1 MKRHAFPSMGLL
13 VQLGFLAVGISLLT
27 LPALVYSSKRVSSL
41 ARGASRPLKITC
53 LTIGS
58 RGDVQ
63 PFIALGLGLQKDGH
77 AVTIA
82 THLEFKDMI
91 EESGIGFRN
100 IGGNPQ
106 ELIKH
111 CVEHGFFSPEFY
123 IEGYT
128 KFRDWID
135 ELLITV
141 PVACQGADVLI
152 ESPTAMMG
160 IHVAESMRIPYFRA
174 FTMPWTPTSVYPH
187 PFAVTSREL
196 GKYYNRISYNIFNYL
211 IWKGIESKVNKWRE
225 QKLKIKATSFA
236 KLQSANIPFLYNFS
250 EKIVPKPSDWGDR
263 IHITGYWFRDQQ
275 EKVDQKQIEDKI
287 SPDLLSFIQKARDR
301 GKKIIYIGFGSVIF
315 PDVQEIQRKLEKAVR
330 KAGVWAVVS
339 GGWCDMKPH
348 EKPLQSVLKS
358 QYSPIHY
365 VGSVPHE
372 WLFSQVDA
380 TLTHGG
386 AGTVAASLRAG
397 IPTLIKP
404 FFGKLVKKMGVGAH
418 VKTFKVSELSRAFRK
433 ATTDLEQIYKAKKIG
448 QAISKENGV
457 RNAIQKMHQEMN
469 NARKLMH
476 GGLGRD
482 DSGPMPKFPKEKVYF
497 WLKDFLQREQSSIH
511 YFILFILRSL
521 QYSSIQQQNSGKN
534 PQNLIS
540 PPIQAQSFIESNIT
554 LSNPNQ
560 TDIRPPTL
568 NNKNQTV
575 V

>member
-187 PFAVTSREL
+187 PFAVTSL
-196 GKYYNRISYNIFNYL
+196 
-211 IWKGIESKVNKWRE
+211 NKWRE

-236 KLQSANIPFLYNFS
+236 KLQSANIPFLYSFS

-275 EKVDQKQIEDKI
+275 EKVDQKQIEDKFPQI
-287 SPDLLSFIQKARDR
+287 SDPRDR
-301 GKKIIYIGFGSVIF
+301 GKKIVYIGFGSVIF

-348 EKPLQSVLKS
+348 EKPLQSVQNLNTRQS
-358 QYSPIHY
+358 IIGCY
-365 VGSVPHE
+365 
-372 WLFSQVDA
+372 LD
-380 TLTHGG
+380 HGG
-386 AGTVAASLRAG
+386 AGTVAASLRGASSL
-397 IPTLIKP
+397 TAIK
-404 FFGKLVKKMGVGAH
+404 GARLVKKMGVGAH